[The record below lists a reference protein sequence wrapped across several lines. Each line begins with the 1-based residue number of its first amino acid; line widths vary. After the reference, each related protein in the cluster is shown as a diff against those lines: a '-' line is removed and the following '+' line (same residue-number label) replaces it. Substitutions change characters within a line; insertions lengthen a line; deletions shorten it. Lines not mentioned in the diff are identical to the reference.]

1 MLSGTW
7 RIRLYFPKSI
17 LAYVRYIC
25 FMKIAVTGGA
35 GFIGSNLV
43 KKLVN
48 LGHKVTVVDD
58 LSTGLKS
65 NLHGLDCDFHILSIE
80 NSTKL
85 RKILTP
91 CEAIF
96 HFAARGSVPRS
107 ILDPLATHKIN
118 LAGTLNILEIS
129 RENGAH
135 IIYSSSSSVY
145 GSNTLQPKIEETWTS
160 PLSPYGASK
169 LSAEAFLIAYANS
182 FKIPIT
188 NFRFFN
194 VYGPWQRPDHD
205 YAAVIPKWIWL
216 AMNGGVIEV
225 YGDGSQTRDFTF
237 IDNVTSVAV
246 SSLSQISSNADPINL
261 AYGNSISLNQ
271 ILSKLRAIFPLLRV
285 ENLPSRNGDVM
296 HSQNNPKKLFQYF
309 PDSEYVDFDQGFDI
323 TYQWLKSVAYKS
335 K

>member
-1 MLSGTW
+1 ME
-7 RIRLYFPKSI
+7 
-17 LAYVRYIC
+17 
-25 FMKIAVTGGA
+25 IAVTGGA

-48 LGHKVTVVDD
+48 LGHNVTVVDD

-65 NLHGLDCDFHILSIE
+65 NLHGLDCNFHRLSIE
-80 NSTKL
+80 KFTKL
-85 RKILTP
+85 RKILSP
-91 CEAIF
+91 CEVIF

-118 LAGTLNILEIS
+118 LASTLNILEIS

-145 GSNTLQPKIEETWTS
+145 GSNSLQPKIEETWTF
-160 PLSPYGASK
+160 PLSPYAASK
-169 LSAEAFLIAYANS
+169 LSAESFLMAYANS
-182 FKIPIT
+182 YGIPIT

-194 VYGPWQRPDHD
+194 VYGPFQRPDHA

-216 AMNGGVIEV
+216 AMNNKVIEV

-237 IDNVTSVAV
+237 IDNVTAVAV
-246 SSLSQISSNADPINL
+246 KSLSRVSSNADPINL
-261 AYGNSISLNQ
+261 AYGNSVSLNQ
-271 ILSKLRAIFPLLRV
+271 ILSKLQSIFPLLRV
-285 ENLPSRNGDVM
+285 EHLSLRNGDVR

-309 PDSEYVDFDQGFDI
+309 SEPEAVDFDQGFDL
-323 TYQWLKSVAYKS
+323 TYQWLKSAYS

>member
-1 MLSGTW
+1 
-7 RIRLYFPKSI
+7 
-17 LAYVRYIC
+17 
-25 FMKIAVTGGA
+25 MKIAVTGGA

-48 LGHKVTVVDD
+48 LGHNVTVIDD

-65 NLHGLDCDFHILSIE
+65 NLHGLDCDFHRLSIE
-80 NSTKL
+80 NLTKL
-85 RKILTP
+85 RKILSP
-91 CEAIF
+91 CEVIF

-145 GSNTLQPKIEETWTS
+145 GSNTSQPKIEETWTS

-182 FKIPIT
+182 YRIPIT

-194 VYGPWQRPDHD
+194 VYGPWQRPDHA

-216 AMNGGVIEV
+216 AMNGSVIEV

-246 SSLSQISSNADPINL
+246 SSLSQISSNANAINL
-261 AYGNSISLNQ
+261 AFGNSISLNQ
-271 ILSKLRAIFPLLRV
+271 ILSKLRGIFPLLRV
-285 ENLPSRNGDVM
+285 EYLPSRNGDVM
-296 HSQNNPKKLFQYF
+296 YSQNNPKKLFQYF
-309 PDSEYVDFDQGFDI
+309 PNTESVDFDQGFDL
-323 TYQWLKSVAYKS
+323 TYQWLKSTYS

>member
-1 MLSGTW
+1 M
-7 RIRLYFPKSI
+7 R
-17 LAYVRYIC
+17 
-25 FMKIAVTGGA
+25 IAVTGGA

-48 LGHKVTVVDD
+48 FGHNVTVVDD
-58 LSTGLKS
+58 LSTGLQS
-65 NLHGLDCDFHILSIE
+65 NLFGVDCDFHRLSIE
-80 NSTKL
+80 NFSKL
-85 RKILTP
+85 RKILSSA
-91 CEAIF
+91 EAIF

-107 ILDPLATHKIN
+107 ILDPLATYKIN
-118 LAGTLNILEIS
+118 LAGTLNVLEIS

-145 GSNTLQPKIEETWTS
+145 GSNSFQPKIEETWTS
-160 PLSPYGASK
+160 PLSPYAASK
-169 LSAEAFLIAYANS
+169 SSAESFLTAYANS
-182 FKIPIT
+182 YKIPIT

-194 VYGPWQRPDHD
+194 VYGPFQRPDHA

-237 IDNVTSVAV
+237 IDNVTAVAV
-246 SSLSQISSNADPINL
+246 KSLSRVSSNADPINL
-261 AYGNSISLNQ
+261 AYGNSVSLNQ
-271 ILSKLRAIFPLLRV
+271 ILSKLQSIFPLLRV
-285 ENLPSRNGDVM
+285 EYLSLRKGDVR

-309 PDSEYVDFDQGFDI
+309 SEPEAVDFDQGFDL
-323 TYQWLKSVAYKS
+323 TYQWLKSAYS

>member
-1 MLSGTW
+1 
-7 RIRLYFPKSI
+7 
-17 LAYVRYIC
+17 
-25 FMKIAVTGGA
+25 MKIAVTGGA

-48 LGHKVTVVDD
+48 LGHNVTVVDD

-65 NLHGLDCDFHILSIE
+65 NLHSLDCDFHRLNIE
-80 NSTKL
+80 NFSKL
-85 RKILTP
+85 RKVLSP

-107 ILDPLATHKIN
+107 ILDPLATYKVN

-160 PLSPYGASK
+160 PLSPYAASK
-169 LSAEAFLIAYANS
+169 SSAEAFLMAYANS
-182 FKIPIT
+182 YKIPIT

-194 VYGPWQRPDHD
+194 VYGPFQRPDHA

-237 IDNVTSVAV
+237 IDNVTGVAV
-246 SSLSQISSNADPINL
+246 RSLSRVSSNADPINL
-261 AYGNSISLNQ
+261 AYGNSVSLNQ
-271 ILSKLRAIFPLLRV
+271 ILSKLQSIFPLLRV
-285 ENLPSRNGDVM
+285 EYLSLRDGDVR

-309 PDSEYVDFDQGFDI
+309 SEPESVDFDQGFDL
-323 TYQWLKSVAYKS
+323 TYQWLKSAYS

>member
-1 MLSGTW
+1 MAS
-7 RIRLYFPKSI
+7 
-17 LAYVRYIC
+17 VRYIC
-25 FMKIAVTGGA
+25 NMKIAVTGGA

-43 KKLVN
+43 KKLVG
-48 LGHKVTVVDD
+48 LGHNVTVVDN

-65 NLHGLDCDFHILSIE
+65 NLQGVDCDFHRLSIE
-80 NSTKL
+80 NFTKL
-85 RKILTP
+85 RKIVRS

-107 ILDPLATHKIN
+107 IINPLETYRVN

-145 GSNTLQPKIEETWTS
+145 GSNTLQPKIEETWTL

-169 LSAEAFLIAYANS
+169 LSAEAFLFAYAS
-182 FKIPIT
+182 SYKIPIT

-194 VYGPWQRPDHD
+194 VYGPLQRPDHA

-216 AMNGGVIEV
+216 AMNGGEIEV

-237 IDNVTSVAV
+237 IDNVTTVAV
-246 SSLSQISSNADPINL
+246 SSLSQISSNAEPINL
-261 AYGNSISLNQ
+261 AYGNSISLNH
-271 ILSKLRAIFPLLRV
+271 ILAKLYEVFPSLRV
-285 ENLPSRNGDVM
+285 KYLPSRTGDVM

-309 PDSEYVDFDQGFDI
+309 PNSQPVDFDTGFYL
-323 TYQWLKSVAYKS
+323 TYEWLKSIAHQVK
-335 K
+335 

>member
-1 MLSGTW
+1 M
-7 RIRLYFPKSI
+7 R
-17 LAYVRYIC
+17 
-25 FMKIAVTGGA
+25 IAVTGGA

-48 LGHKVTVVDD
+48 LGHDVTVVDD
-58 LSTGLKS
+58 LSTGLES
-65 NLHGLDCDFHILSIE
+65 NLAGVNCDFHRLSIE
-80 NSTKL
+80 NFSYL
-85 RKILTP
+85 RKILSSS
-91 CEAIF
+91 EAIF

-107 ILDPLATHKIN
+107 ILDPLSTYKIN

-129 RENGAH
+129 RETGSH

-145 GSNTLQPKIEETWTS
+145 GSNTLQPKIEETWTY

-182 FKIPIT
+182 YKIPIT

-194 VYGPWQRPDHD
+194 VYGPLQRPDHA

-216 AMNGGVIEV
+216 AMNGRTIEV

-246 SSLSQISSNADPINL
+246 SSLSRISSNAHPINL

-271 ILSKLRAIFPLLRV
+271 ILSKLRTIFPLLSV
-285 ENLPSRNGDVM
+285 EYLPSRTGDVM

-309 PDSEYVDFDQGFDI
+309 SDSELVDFDQGFNI
-323 TYQWLKSVAYKS
+323 THEWLKSYFYQ
-335 K
+335 